1 MKYNYLLLT
10 IGVIGLHSVKSQ
22 SDSSKIILDEFE
34 VSTTRVGDKSP
45 VAHENIS
52 KEEIEVNNHGVDLP
66 ILLDQATS
74 VVTTSDAGSG
84 VGYTGI
90 RVRGSDATRVNVTI
104 NGIPF
109 NDAEGQGVYW
119 VNMPDLS
126 SSTDDIQIQRGIGA
140 SKTGASAFG
149 ASINLSTLST
159 INSNKPYGEISN
171 SYGSF
176 NTLKNTIKI
185 GTGLIDGKW
194 NFEGRLSKIAS
205 DGFIDRASSDLNSYY
220 FSGSYLGEKTSVQA
234 LVFSGNEKTYQSWG
248 GAPLSILGTNPTY
261 NPYTYDNQIDNYTQT
276 HYQLHLTNKLT
287 NKIKLNASLH
297 YTRGFGYYESF
308 NAGEALSDYNL
319 NNIVN
324 TFPVDTV
331 FHIDTV
337 SPNQID
343 STMYITDQDT
353 LEISSSDIIN
363 RKWLDNHFYGIV
375 YSAEY
380 NVDKFQLIVGGGAN
394 QYLGGHYG
402 EVIWAQYSS
411 NGNIRHRY
419 YDNDGVKND
428 INFYGKLNYN
438 LKPNLSAYLDLQYRF
453 IDYKLSGLEEGN
465 ISVDDTINM
474 GFFNPKVGF
483 NYVANKN
490 SSLYGF
496 AGIGNK
502 EPNRTDITESV
513 NTPTH
518 ENMLDIEFGY
528 RYNTTRVSL
537 IANLYNMQYK
547 NQLILTGDV
556 NDVGSPIRINVPNSF
571 RRGLELTA
579 AIKLNEKFN
588 LRFNTTL
595 SQNKILEF
603 TEAIDQFYYDESAFL
618 VDYPSGIDSYGE
630 GYPEWGWKYEGQANV
645 VHENTD
651 IAFSP
656 SIIGGGQ
663 IIFTPFD
670 SNDKGK
676 LDLAL
681 VSKYVGEQYLDN
693 TSSEYGKLDDYFV
706 HDFRIN
712 YSIKTKLFKELV
724 ISSWVRNL
732 LNQNYIS
739 NAWIYRLQGG
749 PWATGD
755 PSINEENSDRN
766 YNMIGAYNQAGIN
779 FFVGLK
785 LKF

>member
-10 IGVIGLHSVKSQ
+10 IGFFGFLNAQSQ
-22 SDSSKIILDEFE
+22 TDSSKTTLDEFE
-34 VSTTRVGDKSP
+34 VTTNRVGEKSP

-52 KEEIEVNNHGVDLP
+52 KEEIEENNHGVDLP

-74 VVTTSDAGSG
+74 VVTTSDAGAG

-126 SSTDDIQIQRGIGA
+126 SSTDDIQIQRGLGA
-140 SKTGASAFG
+140 STTGASAFG

-159 INSNKPYGEISN
+159 VNSNKPYGEISN

-176 NTLKNTIKI
+176 NTLKNTIKL
-185 GTGLIDGKW
+185 GTGLIGGKW
-194 NFEGRLSKIAS
+194 NFEGRFSKIAS
-205 DGFIDRASSDLNSYY
+205 DGFIDRAYSDLNSYY
-220 FSGSYLGEKTSVQA
+220 FSGSYLGENTSIQA
-234 LVFSGNEKTYQSWG
+234 VVFSGNEKTYQSWEG
-248 GAPLSILGTNPTY
+248 TPLRVLDTNQTY
-261 NPYTYDNQIDNYTQT
+261 NPYTYDNQVDNYTQT
-276 HYQLHLTNKLT
+276 HYQLHLTNKPT
-287 NKIKLNASLH
+287 KRIKLNASLH

-308 NAGEALSDYNL
+308 KDGEALSDYNL
-319 NNIVN
+319 NNIIS
-324 TFPVDTV
+324 TFPSDTV

-337 SPNQID
+337 GPNQID
-343 STMYITDQDT
+343 STMYVTDKDT

-380 NVDKFQLIVGGGAN
+380 NADKFQLILGGGAN

-402 EVIWAQYSS
+402 EVIWAENAS
-411 NGNIRHRY
+411 NGQIRHRY
-419 YDNDGVKND
+419 YDNDAVKTD
-428 INFYGKLNYN
+428 FNFYGKLNYN

-474 GFFNPKVGF
+474 DFFNPKVGF
-483 NYVANKN
+483 NYVINKN

-496 AGIGNK
+496 AGVGNK

-528 RYNTTRVSL
+528 RYSSSRVSL
-537 IANLYNMQYK
+537 ITNLYNMQYK

-571 RRGLELTA
+571 RRGLEITA
-579 AIKLNEKFN
+579 AIKLNDKFK

-595 SQNKILEF
+595 SQNKITEF
-603 TEAIDQFYYDESAFL
+603 TEAIDQYYYDESAFL
-618 VDYPSGIDSYGE
+618 VDYPLGIDSYGE
-630 GYPEWGWKYEGQANV
+630 SYPEWGWKYEGQANV

-663 IIFTPFD
+663 LIFTLFD

-739 NAWIYRLQGG
+739 NAWIYRLQAG

-755 PSINEENSDRN
+755 PSVNFESSDRN

-785 LKF
+785 LRF